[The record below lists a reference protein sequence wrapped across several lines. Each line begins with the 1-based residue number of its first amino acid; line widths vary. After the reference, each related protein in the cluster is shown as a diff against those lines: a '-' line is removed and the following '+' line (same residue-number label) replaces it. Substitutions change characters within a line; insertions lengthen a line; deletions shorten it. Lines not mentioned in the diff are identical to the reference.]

1 MTTLGEPRVLTGT
14 PEEIKQQ
21 LRRLQAR
28 GLVRWVGPPVP
39 RPGGGG
45 FQVEW
50 IPNFPQTH
58 GRTWARLRPVWV
70 PRWWDDRQRL
80 ATWAAV
86 VGGVLLLVAG
96 VLWLITQAVTG
107 VTSALAGN
115 REVAALLVTAGVLG
129 VVGWLARSRSTRG
142 SSGRN

>member
-1 MTTLGEPRVLTGT
+1 MTALGEPRVLTGT

-28 GLVRWVGPPVP
+28 GVVRWVGPPVP
-39 RPGGGG
+39 RPGGG

-58 GRTWARLRPVWV
+58 GRTRARLRPVWV
-70 PRWWDDRQRL
+70 PRWWDDQQRV

-86 VGGVLLLVAG
+86 VGGGLLLVAG
-96 VLWLITQAVTG
+96 VLWLIAQAVTG
-107 VTSALAGN
+107 VASALAGS
-115 REVAALLVTAGVLG
+115 REVLALLVTAV
-129 VVGWLARSRSTRG
+129 VVGGLAWVTRRRPTKN
-142 SSGRN
+142 SGN